1 MVRKGRPPKSGE
13 GLQSLTTTS
22 EYLSF
27 YRAIAP
33 REKLDPEDIHEMRR
47 RFNNYIDMC
56 IQYNVDIGNLA
67 AYHAIGISKEV
78 ADIWKARDRSVNTE
92 RAEFLDEVDSL
103 CAAFRESQMQT
114 GKLFPATGIWWQKN
128 YDGLKDVHE
137 SRIVEELHA
146 PADLKSIQ
154 ERYGEVIDVDFK
166 RSEKPKLTVKTREMK
181 KDSEQEEIP
190 LETAETASE
199 EEIKKDP
206 PEE

>member
-1 MVRKGRPPKSGE
+1 MVRKGRPPKKDE
-13 GLQSLTTTS
+13 GIQSLTTTS

-33 REKLDPEDIHEMRR
+33 KEKLDPEDIAEMRR
-47 RFNNYIDMC
+47 RFENYISMC

-78 ADIWKARDRSVNTE
+78 ADLWKARDRTANTE
-92 RAEFLDEVDSL
+92 RAEFLDQVDSL

-114 GKLFPATGIWWQKN
+114 GKLSPVTGIWWQKN

-137 SRIVEELHA
+137 SRIIEELHA
-146 PADLKSIQ
+146 PADLKAIQ

-166 RSEKPKLTVKTREMK
+166 RAEKPKLTAKTKKAK
-181 KDSEQEEIP
+181 KDSEETEKA
-190 LETAETASE
+190 LEQAETASE
-199 EEIKKDP
+199 EEIEKDP